1 MKNNKKIY
9 ALAITILVIIIG
21 MIIIATKGFNYSFK
35 YDNSVSISFN
45 VNEESN
51 EEELRN
57 ITNEV
62 LGSKV
67 KSIQTED
74 ELVILEIT
82 SITEEEKQNLI
93 NKVNEKYNMELT
105 SEDIVENEILR
116 IDFGNIVSRYIS
128 SMICIA
134 ILSVIY
140 FVIKYKN
147 KKVWKIAVY
156 SSLNIILTQM
166 LYFSIIARILLISP
180 LSFFTSKSLS
190 INDGLSLFILSNI
203 FVEYSI

>member
-166 LYFSIIARILLISP
+166 LYFSIIAITRIPVCNLIIP
-180 LSFFTSKSLS
+180 
-190 INDGLSLFILSNI
+190 IAIVVFIGTTYCWDIYLEKI
-203 FVEYSI
+203 K